1 MYLFLK
7 LRDFQILVKSEILNS
22 SGIWTCLCGLQD
34 FPEGGAP
41 TPKSAIILHIFC
53 QKLHENERIWEARAS
68 LVAPLGS
75 ANGTSGF
82 QNPLALI
89 YSFKHVCG
97 QWTSVKKSLNM
108 GVLEGHCLFQYN

>member
-53 QKLHENERIWEARAS
+53 QKLHENERIFFPREAR
-68 LVAPLGS
+68 
-75 ANGTSGF
+75 T
-82 QNPLALI
+82 
-89 YSFKHVCG
+89 CG
-97 QWTSVKKSLNM
+97 AGKTN
-108 GVLEGHCLFQYN
+108 CIN